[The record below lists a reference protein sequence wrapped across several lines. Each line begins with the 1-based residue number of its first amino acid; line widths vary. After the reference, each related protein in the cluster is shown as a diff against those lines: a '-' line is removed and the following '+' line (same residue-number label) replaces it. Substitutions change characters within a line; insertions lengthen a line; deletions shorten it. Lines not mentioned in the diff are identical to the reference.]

1 MLLPLLLE
9 TFPAF
14 ATSLPRLTAILA
26 AENRLMGASMDLK
39 RRIAGVAA
47 VAAIALGAGHLVQNL
62 SAGKT
67 PAARP
72 SAQLQEKPKAVQT
85 VAAGPEVT
93 APAPAPAPDPALA
106 TVTPSAP
113 APLPAP
119 APAPL
124 LTEAPAAE
132 APPTPAL
139 PGAPALAEAPV
150 AAPVAVPD
158 CSVTLDLVPETHA
171 MIGVTLLAACHENER
186 VILQHAGLAVTAMTT
201 ASGALFTGLPG
212 LESDATVTAIFVD
225 GTRVEAQVALPE
237 LAALRRFGVQWQGDD
252 AFQLHAFE
260 AGAAYGQPGDLSAA
274 NPRTPSDGLKP
285 GQGFITLLGD
295 PAAPAPLMA
304 EIYTFPADPAAKA
317 DVVVEAGVN
326 KATCGREILGETLAS
341 LGGKATVTELTVA
354 MPECDAV
361 GDYLVLK
368 NLAPQM
374 NIAAAN

>member
-1 MLLPLLLE
+1 MVLPAPLE

-14 ATSLPRLTAILA
+14 AMPPPPFTAKLGLS
-26 AENRLMGASMDLK
+26 NRLMGASMDLK

-62 SAGKT
+62 SAGKA
-67 PAARP
+67 PAPRP

-85 VAAGPEVT
+85 VAAGPEATAPAPAAPASPALATITPSAPVQPP
-93 APAPAPAPDPALA
+93 APAPAPAP
-106 TVTPSAP
+106 V
-113 APLPAP
+113 
-119 APAPL
+119 
-124 LTEAPAAE
+124 LTEAP
-132 APPTPAL
+132 PPAI
-139 PGAPALAEAPV
+139 APAPKLAEVPAPQ
-150 AAPVAVPD
+150 PD
-158 CSVTLDLVPETHA
+158 CTASLDLVPEPRA
-171 MIGVTLLAACHENER
+171 MIGVTLLARCHENER

-212 LESDATVTAIFVD
+212 LEAEARVTAVFID
-225 GTRVEAQVALPE
+225 GTRVEAQVTLPDLSE
-237 LAALRRFGVQWQGDD
+237 LRRFGVQWQGED

-260 AGAAYGQPGDLSAA
+260 GGAGYGQPGDLSAA
-274 NPRTPSDGLKP
+274 NPRTPTEALKAS
-285 GQGFITLLGD
+285 QGYITLLGD
-295 PAAPAPLMA
+295 PTAPAPLLA

-341 LGGKATVTELTVA
+341 LGGKATVTDLTVA

>member
-1 MLLPLLLE
+1 
-9 TFPAF
+9 
-14 ATSLPRLTAILA
+14 
-26 AENRLMGASMDLK
+26 MGASMDLK

-62 SAGKT
+62 SAGKA

-85 VAAGPEVT
+85 VAAGPEAT
-93 APAPAPAPDPALA
+93 APAPAATPDPALA
-106 TVTPSAP
+106 TVAPSAP

-119 APAPL
+119 ASAPL

-132 APPTPAL
+132 APPPAL
-139 PGAPALAEAPV
+139 PAAPALSEAPV
-150 AAPVAVPD
+150 VPN
-158 CSVTLDLVPETHA
+158 CTATLDLVPEQHA
-171 MIGVTLLAACHENER
+171 MIGVTLLARCHENER

-212 LESDATVTAIFVD
+212 LEAEATVTAVFLD
-225 GTRVEAQVALPE
+225 GTRVEAQIALPE
-237 LAALRRFGVQWQGDD
+237 LAALRRFGVQWQGED

-260 AGAAYGQPGDLSAA
+260 GGATYGQPGDLSAA
-274 NPRTPSDGLKP
+274 NPRMPSEGLKP

-295 PAAPAPLMA
+295 PTAPSPLLA
-304 EIYTFPADPAAKA
+304 EVYTFPADPAAKA

-341 LGGKATVTELTVA
+341 LGGKSTVTELTVA